1 MKAPP
6 QAIFKRT
13 LAFTLVE
20 VLVSMAVLALILG
33 MLLGIT
39 SHTQK
44 TWQRAQAGGEQFQSA
59 RAGFERLSRRLS
71 QAVLNTYWDYER
83 NALGFPTRYIRQSE
97 LRFLSGPGITGR
109 TDAEGHAIFFQ
120 TPSGFVS
127 GNASADLRTLDKLL
141 NTAGFF
147 VVKGLPKTSSLTFLP
162 PGKDRFR
169 LVEFHEPSENLSIYR
184 HTSSAPSYTGTD
196 WFTDSLGSS
205 GFPENSYII
214 AENIVALVLL
224 PKLSSNEE
232 EERKNQG
239 KPMLAPTYLYDS
251 TATSADAS
259 INPKNQLPP
268 VVQVTMV
275 AIDEVSAQRLQES
288 GGDETLR
295 TKIAGLF
302 STASQYAADLED
314 LEAYL
319 NKERIGYKIFT
330 ENISIEAARWSREQK
345 N

>member
-1 MKAPP
+1 MRLPP
-6 QAIFKRT
+6 QAIFKGNI
-13 LAFTLVE
+13 AFTLVE

-33 MLLGIT
+33 LLLGIT

-44 TWQRAQAGGEQFQSA
+44 TWQRAQASGEQFQSA
-59 RAGFERLSRRLS
+59 RAGFERLSRHLS

-109 TDAEGHAIFFQ
+109 GDAVGHAIFFQ
-120 TPSGFVS
+120 TPSGFTS
-127 GNASADLRTLDKLL
+127 GTAAAADLHSLDKLI
-141 NTAGFF
+141 NTSGFL
-147 VVKGLPKTSSLTFLP
+147 VVKGLPKTSALSFLP
-162 PGKDRFR
+162 AGKNRFR
-169 LVEFHEPSENLSIYR
+169 LVEFLEPSESLSIYR
-184 HTSSAPSYTGTD
+184 HTSSAPDYTGRE
-196 WFTDSLGSS
+196 WFKDSLGSS
-205 GFPENSYII
+205 GFPGNSYII

-224 PKLSSNEE
+224 PKLSSKEDPTE
-232 EERKNQG
+232 SK
-239 KPMLAPTYLYDS
+239 LAPNYLYDS

-268 VVQVTMV
+268 VVMVTMV
-275 AIDEVSAQRLQES
+275 AIDEVSAQRLQQS
-288 GGDETLR
+288 GGDEALR
-295 TKIAGLF
+295 TKISGLF
-302 STASQYAADLED
+302 STASQYAADLAD

-330 ENISIEAARWSREQK
+330 ENINIEASRWSREQK